1 MLVDAR
7 LAYTNL
13 VGTSLSQLPRLS
25 APERRDAILQSAIH
39 LFAQNGFRG
48 TTTRELAQAVGVSE
62 PVLYQHFP
70 SKSDLYKAIIENLM
84 EKVQG
89 MNLDEQNLSIDQF
102 LPRLAGEILD
112 FYAKNADY
120 IRILIFSGLEGHE
133 LSRMFHERHAC
144 HVFEAMGQAMERRIA
159 DGSLRADLDPQLTAR
174 AFAMM
179 IGDVGLKRILVP
191 NAESAGEQTRLVHQ
205 MVNIFLNGIVRSN

>member
-1 MLVDAR
+1 MLVDAS

-13 VGTSLSQLPRLS
+13 VGTNLSQLPRLS
-25 APERRDAILQSAIH
+25 APERRDQILQSAIH

-70 SKSDLYKAIIENLM
+70 SKSDMYKAIIENLM
-84 EKVQG
+84 EKVQV
-89 MNLDEQNLSIDQF
+89 MNLDEQNLPIDQF
-102 LPRLAGEILD
+102 FHRLAGGILD
-112 FYAKNADY
+112 FHEKNADY
-120 IRILIFSGLEGHE
+120 IRILLYSGLEGHE

-144 HVFEAMGQAMERRIA
+144 HVFDSLSRAMERRIN
-159 DGSLRADLDPQLTAR
+159 DGSMRADLDPQLTAR

-191 NAESAGEQTRLVHQ
+191 NAEPAGEQTRLVQQ